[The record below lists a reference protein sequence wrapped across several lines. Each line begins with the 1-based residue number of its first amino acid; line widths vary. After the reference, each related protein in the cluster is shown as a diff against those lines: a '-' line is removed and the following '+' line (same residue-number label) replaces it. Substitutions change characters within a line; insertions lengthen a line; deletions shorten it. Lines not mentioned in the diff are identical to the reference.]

1 MYKYSICVFVYLTL
15 NNLVPDYFTDHV
27 RIKDTPYF
35 TRYPNHICTKEHIP
49 IKSYSSDI
57 ISVTSCRL
65 LNNLPN
71 ELTNCVSLNSFK
83 YHLKN
88 IYFLCNNCIF
98 FTDFCYLKLLS

>member
-1 MYKYSICVFVYLTL
+1 MSCARVICKKSKFESISNEINTLGWFTVNNMYKYSICVFVYLTL

-35 TRYPNHICTKEHIP
+35 TRNPNHICTKEHIP

-65 LNNLPN
+65 WNNLPN
-71 ELTNCVSLNSFK
+71 ELTN
-83 YHLKN
+83 
-88 IYFLCNNCIF
+88 
-98 FTDFCYLKLLS
+98 